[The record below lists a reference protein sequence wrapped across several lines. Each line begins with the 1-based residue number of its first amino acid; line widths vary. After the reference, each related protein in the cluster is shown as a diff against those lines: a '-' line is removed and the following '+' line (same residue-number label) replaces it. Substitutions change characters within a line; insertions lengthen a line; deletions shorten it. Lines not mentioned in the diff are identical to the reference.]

1 MTLGRPRAR
10 LVLEA
15 AERETLERWAR
26 RRKTAQALGLR
37 ARIVLRCASSAETN
51 GEVAEYFHV
60 SREMVGK
67 WR

>member
-1 MTLGRPRAR
+1 